1 MARRDGRGLFPLCLR
16 DKSKQDDLNKL
27 GHCVQHVMQVVDFG
41 TCTELPQQG
50 GEYIFN
56 AFHIACGGFA
66 AHAGAQRQSRGH
78 ISKKPPVQA
87 ADGLTQ
93 FGNSAFQV
101 LGGMEHSVFKDV
113 FPVRMLLEE
122 PLTDQEE
129 LLDRF
134 QRFCLIQLLHI
145 LFKLCGQ
152 RLEHVLYAKQEQVVF
167 V

>member
-1 MARRDGRGLFPLCLR
+1 M
-16 DKSKQDDLNKL
+16 K
-27 GHCVQHVMQVVDFG
+27 HVMRVGSFR
-41 TCTELPQQG
+41 TSAKLMQQG

-56 AFHIACGGFA
+56 AFHIARGGFA